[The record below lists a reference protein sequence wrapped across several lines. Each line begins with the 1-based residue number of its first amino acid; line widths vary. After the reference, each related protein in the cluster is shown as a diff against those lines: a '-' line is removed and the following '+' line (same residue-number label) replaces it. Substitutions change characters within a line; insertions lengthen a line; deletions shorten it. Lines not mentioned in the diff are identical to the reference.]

1 MVTEVVITGIIIL
14 AVAHVF
20 YHRSR
25 KSMSGECCCG
35 KGSKNK
41 KKFSEIGKEK

>member
-14 AVAHVF
+14 AVAHIL
-20 YHRSR
+20 YHRS
-25 KSMSGECCCG
+25 KKNMSGGCCCG

-41 KKFSEIGKEK
+41 KKLSEIGKEK

>member
-14 AVAHVF
+14 AVAHVL

-25 KSMSGECCCG
+25 KSMSGECCCD

-41 KKFSEIGKEK
+41 KKFNEIR

>member
-1 MVTEVVITGIIIL
+1 MVTEAVITGIIIL
-14 AVAHVF
+14 AVAHIL

-25 KSMSGECCCG
+25 KNMSGECCCD

-41 KKFSEIGKEK
+41 KNSVK